1 MVVIPSIIAIKYAEF
16 ADAMLASTGFGILC
30 KIVYTEE
37 IQVINNSVPAIK
49 ERKVMNLQDISPDS
63 GFKRGSTSFKTV
75 ENTEDITLRIYW
87 DKRDFKKFG
96 NIEVPDGSIMTIGK
110 YEDLQKNQHT
120 QYHLPDFDNQNDY
133 EVVLLEVDKR

>member
-1 MVVIPSIIAIKYAEF
+1 MS
-16 ADAMLASTGFGILC
+16 
-30 KIVYTEE
+30 
-37 IQVINNSVPAIK
+37 
-49 ERKVMNLQDISPDS
+49 LQDISPDS